1 MFVEINFKERMWLI
15 CGLYRPPSMTDDVFT
30 EDFTKTFDKV
40 SEKYDSPQ
48 LKFLIFWQW
57 LGLFVIITS
66 KSDGSAIFVK
76 QVAVLTRLEK
86 SKTSH
91 IVIKGPHL
99 SKLR

>member
-1 MFVEINFKERMWLI
+1 ML
-15 CGLYRPPSMTDDVFT
+15 GQSL
-30 EDFTKTFDKV
+30 
-40 SEKYDSPQ
+40 SPQ

-57 LGLFVIITS
+57 LGLYVIITS

-99 SKLR
+99 PLETVSLMLKIITYGVQTEMQAVADF